1 MANVG
6 TIEAEIRAGTSKLKT
21 DAAKAKGIFTGIS
34 KSVKGSVTQINAEF
48 QTMSRAAIKSF
59 AAIGAGSIVMT
70 KNFSDFEQQMSRV
83 NTIINVSRKS
93 LDRFSTGVLEVSNK
107 YGKAARNEAEA
118 LYDVTS
124 AGVAAAKAIGV
135 LDLSTKASIAGFT
148 RVDLSVKAGISTM
161 NAYGL
166 EVKDLNKI
174 YDLQFSTV
182 KKGILTYEQLG
193 NSLGM
198 LLPSSSKLGVSLE
211 ETFGGLAFLTQQ
223 GQSAEAA
230 STALARSFDGL
241 VDKSANLKNIGVDVF
256 NAKGQFAGLETI
268 ITQLSRKMQGLTDEE
283 KNATLEMIGFDIRA
297 TRAIIPMINNF
308 GKFKEVV
315 GDVGNSAGAMEKA
328 FSAATDNI
336 NFEFKK
342 LMTNIS
348 NVAKSQ
354 FLKIAGSIKGPI
366 KNITEELQK
375 INFDKVFN
383 SQAMT
388 KIKNVATG
396 ILGLGVSIVGIGAAI
411 AILTNPI
418 TWLVGGAGIVY
429 TAWKEN
435 IGGLKDVFAN
445 LYNWINKSYIGILKI
460 VNKAKD
466 FKLSLKTGTL
476 ENTKELSKS
485 LGKKGVEGG
494 SISVHRLKGI
504 IDFSGLEKSIKED
517 LKKMVD
523 LYAGG
528 SKKLKGSGLLE
539 VTEAIESYSNQA
551 IEGIESKKENLV
563 NIMGKIEN
571 KDIKSDI
578 KKGTKAA
585 VDGLKTG
592 IKFATD
598 SATEMFEDFGNGIL
612 KASKKINFA
621 NIYDIPMKKIRKEAQ
636 KSTEGGGFGGITTAG
651 EMLGTPKQ
659 VERSGE
665 KQADVSDDMDRIDR
679 SFLKFSKDMPLV
691 QSAADVF
698 GKIGLQTKSTFLV
711 MASSVGIGLAQMQA
725 YSASFATGTGFF
737 GKLIPVLGIVSAGI
751 GIFQSLTSS
760 SKETEQATMEMAE
773 ETAKANRSMKDFNNE
788 LFNVSENV
796 NLSIERARTLSA
808 FNQKNTVGGSISV
821 IVETAQGRVLSRSSH
836 EVNSVTGTRVI
847 V

>member
-1 MANVG
+1 VANVG
-6 TIEAEIRAGTSKLKT
+6 TIEAEIRAGTSKLKM
-21 DAAKAKGIFTGIS
+21 DAAKAKGVFTGIS

-59 AAIGAGSIVMT
+59 AVIGAGSIVMT

-83 NTIINVSRKS
+83 NTIIDVSRKS
-93 LDRFSTGVLEVSNK
+93 LDRFSAGVLEVSNK
-107 YGKAARNEAEA
+107 YGRAARNEAEA

-241 VDKSANLKNIGVDVF
+241 VDKSANLKDIGVDVF

-366 KNITEELQK
+366 KSITEELQK

-396 ILGLGVSIVGIGAAI
+396 ILGLGISIVGIGAAI
-411 AILTNPI
+411 AILANPI

-429 TAWKEN
+429 KAWKDN
-435 IGGLKDVFAN
+435 IGGLKDVFN
-445 LYNWINKSYIGILKI
+445 GLYNWINKAYIGIVKLI
-460 VNKAKD
+460 NKMKD
-466 FKLSLKTGTL
+466 YQLQETTGASERTINVA
-476 ENTKELSKS
+476 ENFIRKGKS
-485 LGKKGVEGG
+485 GG
-494 SISVHRLKGI
+494 AVTETYFNEQIGA
-504 IDFSGLEKSIKED
+504 SGLAQEEMERLRKWMKAYVNGGQI
-517 LKKMVD
+517 
-523 LYAGG
+523 AG
-528 SKKLKGSGLLE
+528 
-539 VTEAIESYSNQA
+539 
-551 IEGIESKKENLV
+551 ENLV
-563 NIMGKIEN
+563 RMSEELKTSSERNIKN
-571 KDIKSDI
+571 IKGNREKLSNSISKADDLDLGDDI

-585 VDGLKTG
+585 VDGLKKG
-592 IKFATD
+592 IKFA
-598 SATEMFEDFGNGIL
+598 
-612 KASKKINFA
+612 
-621 NIYDIPMKKIRKEAQ
+621 IPP
-636 KSTEGGGFGGITTAG
+636 FTA
-651 EMLGTPKQ
+651 
-659 VERSGE
+659 
-665 KQADVSDDMDRIDR
+665 A
-679 SFLKFSKDMPLV
+679 
-691 QSAADVF
+691 VF
-698 GKIGLQTKSTFLV
+698 W
-711 MASSVGIGLAQMQA
+711 
-725 YSASFATGTGFF
+725 
-737 GKLIPVLGIVSAGI
+737 
-751 GIFQSLTSS
+751 
-760 SKETEQATMEMAE
+760 
-773 ETAKANRSMKDFNNE
+773 
-788 LFNVSENV
+788 
-796 NLSIERARTLSA
+796 
-808 FNQKNTVGGSISV
+808 
-821 IVETAQGRVLSRSSH
+821 
-836 EVNSVTGTRVI
+836 
-847 V
+847 